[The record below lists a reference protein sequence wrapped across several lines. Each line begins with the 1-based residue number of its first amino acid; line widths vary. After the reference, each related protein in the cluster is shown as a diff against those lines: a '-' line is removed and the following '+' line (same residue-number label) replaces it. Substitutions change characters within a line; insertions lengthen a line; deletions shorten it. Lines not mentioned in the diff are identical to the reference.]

1 MKTDLPRLEPR
12 ALRAQTS
19 LEFGSLEAPD
29 AWVLDDFM
37 DVVPSAY
44 KLMDTVLPR
53 RTLDHPVM
61 AGRPASAAIVRH
73 DGRHG

>member
-1 MKTDLPRLEPR
+1 MKTAMPRLEPR

-19 LEFGSLEAPD
+19 LKFGDLEAPD

-44 KLMDTVLPR
+44 KLMDTALPR
-53 RTLDHPVM
+53 RTSRRGIG
-61 AGRPASAAIVRH
+61 AR
-73 DGRHG
+73 